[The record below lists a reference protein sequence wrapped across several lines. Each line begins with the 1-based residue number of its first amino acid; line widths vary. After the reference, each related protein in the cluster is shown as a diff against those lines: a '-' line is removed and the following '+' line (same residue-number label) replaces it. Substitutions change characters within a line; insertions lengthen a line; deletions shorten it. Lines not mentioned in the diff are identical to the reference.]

1 MFEEK
6 QIYWWKMALNFAW
19 PTKWEPELVDSIKIQ
34 IQKIIDD
41 QNLKIDELVDKFVF
55 HFSHTKKN

>member
-1 MFEEK
+1 VE
-6 QIYWWKMALNFAW
+6 KMALNFAW

-55 HFSHTKKN
+55 HFFKKKNKIRKY

>member
-1 MFEEK
+1 MS
-6 QIYWWKMALNFAW
+6 LNFAW

-55 HFSHTKKN
+55 ISLTKKELN